1 MFTVP
6 ASVTQNI
13 ARAKASLHKGDAIK
27 AVNSLIAALTLFN
40 PKKVLGKAK
49 YETEI
54 LLMECVEDLS
64 RHPRVLDFLKKVNP
78 GKAPRIPYV
87 PGQEEQL
94 SSLLPVVLKALQ
106 EHAEEMEQTM
116 EGSRDDRK
124 SSLWLKGTG
133 LLKAGDAPRGKA
145 VLRRLL
151 EEFDD
156 EPGIFAMVGEALY
169 QAKLGP
175 DAVDL
180 LEKAI
185 ELEPGD
191 SKSYGYLAN
200 IYTETREFPK
210 AEIIYRKA
218 LKRFGQHYKTLL
230 NFAKMYKLWNKRE
243 EAYTIAMMALKEV
256 PDNPEVQE
264 LVKWADRA

>member
-13 ARAKASLHKGDAIK
+13 ARAKTSLRKGDAIK
-27 AVNSLIAALTLFN
+27 TVDALIAALTLFN
-40 PKKVLGKAK
+40 PKKILGKAK

-54 LLMECVEDLS
+54 LLMECVEELS
-64 RHPRVLDFLKKVNP
+64 RHPRVLDFLKKVSP
-78 GKAPRIPYV
+78 GKEPRIPYM

-94 SSLLPVVLKALQ
+94 SSLLPLLLKALK
-106 EHAEEMEQTM
+106 EGAEETEQNI

-124 SSLWLKGTG
+124 SSLWLKGTN

-151 EEFDD
+151 EEFGDL
-156 EPGIFAMVGEALY
+156 PGIFALVGEALY
-169 QAKLGP
+169 QANLGP
-175 DAVDL
+175 DAADL

-191 SKSYGYLAN
+191 NKSYAYLAH
-200 IYTETREFPK
+200 IYTEIKEFPK
-210 AEIIYRKA
+210 AEIVYRKA

-230 NFAKMYKLWNKRE
+230 NFAGMYKLWNKRDQ
-243 EAYTIAMMALKEV
+243 AYTIAMMALKEA
-256 PDNPEVQE
+256 PDNPEAQE
-264 LVKWADRA
+264 LVKWADRS